1 MIPDTHE
8 PYLSALS
15 NKIRALYKNHFT
27 LPLPLPEMQDL
38 QDIVNEKRRRF
49 AGHILRLPNERPAKV
64 AMTWTPKMGKRKME
78 GQKRPGDRLFERT
91 STRWA

>member
-27 LPLPLPEMQDL
+27 FTFTLPNGINFFSSKCLILKSKKVQAML
-38 QDIVNEKRRRF
+38 L
-49 AGHILRLPNERPAKV
+49 GHIV
-64 AMTWTPKMGKRKME
+64 TGSCGKKIFNDYFYAHAVE
-78 GQKRPGDRLFERT
+78 G
-91 STRWA
+91 